1 MRGQKTFTITSKF
14 VGIIF
19 YLVILTCVINVV
31 IRTYRL
37 FEGDANL
44 AGTWHQDPLSFDVM
58 SFGHLNPSTQ
68 FPYRYSE
75 GKLAALR
82 QPPDHYQLLVGHRS
96 PIGYYDY
103 FLSILLTG
111 AVLYGMWELRS
122 IFRSIS
128 IKEPFAASN
137 ARRIRNIG
145 LLLIGVDIVKII
157 NYIIFDFMANKYF
170 SGAELLIQIG
180 NGIWVGSLLLALSVV
195 YRRGVEIYSDNQLT
209 I

>member
-1 MRGQKTFTITSKF
+1 
-14 VGIIF
+14 
-19 YLVILTCVINVV
+19 
-31 IRTYRL
+31 
-37 FEGDANL
+37 
-44 AGTWHQDPLSFDVM
+44 
-58 SFGHLNPSTQ
+58 
-68 FPYRYSE
+68 
-75 GKLAALR
+75 
-82 QPPDHYQLLVGHRS
+82 
-96 PIGYYDY
+96 
-103 FLSILLTG
+103 
-111 AVLYGMWELRS
+111 MWELRS

>member
-1 MRGQKTFTITSKF
+1 MRGQRTFTITSRF
-14 VGIIF
+14 VGVIF
-19 YLVILTCVINVV
+19 YLVILICVINVV

-37 FEGDANL
+37 VEGDPNL
-44 AGTWHQDPLSFDVM
+44 AGTLHQDPLSFDVM
-58 SFGHLNPSTQ
+58 SFGPLSPSPQ
-68 FPYRYSE
+68 LPYKYSE

-103 FLSILLTG
+103 IISLLLTA
-111 AVLYGMWELRS
+111 AVLYGIWELRS

-128 IKEPFAASN
+128 IKEPFTASN
-137 ARRIRNIG
+137 ASRIRNIG
-145 LLLIGVDIVKII
+145 LLLIGADIVKLI
-157 NYIIFDFMANKYF
+157 NYAIFDLMAHKYF
-170 SGAELLIQIG
+170 SGTELLIQIG
-180 NGIWVGSLLLALSVV
+180 NGIWIGSLLLALSVV